1 MIFNGTSAFWFV
13 YYRHCIVHSRLLF
26 TQRKNNTKNQNERYG
41 RGPNFIEIWNEYDFL
56 ELFFY
61 KFFFFSYKYY
71 ICCIFHSLFLSVD
84 SIRLFSSFFP
94 WNSLLRY
101 SKPTELWKELEEWN
115 IEYLKKTIN
124 NNKPKCND
132 FLIRNS
138 DLLFGLRKEF
148 GSAKFWHF
156 CVKKSLLE

>member
-1 MIFNGTSAFWFV
+1 MVQVSFDLYIIDIVLFIPVFYSLKGKTIQKIRMNDMVEDRILLKFGTNMIFWKFS
-13 YYRHCIVHSRLLF
+13 
-26 TQRKNNTKNQNERYG
+26 
-41 RGPNFIEIWNEYDFL
+41 FIS
-56 ELFFY
+56 
-61 KFFFFSYKYY
+61 FFFSYKYY
-71 ICCIFHSLFLSVD
+71 ICCIFHTLFLSVD
-84 SIRLFSSFFP
+84 SIRLFSSSFP
-94 WNSLLRY
+94 WNSLFRY

-148 GSAKFWHF
+148 GSAKFEHF